1 MYMFYAI
8 HAVLSFYDS
17 SLTVCGLV
25 SILEFIT
32 SEEMVL

>member
-1 MYMFYAI
+1 MYMFYTI
-8 HAVLSFYDS
+8 DAVLSFYDS
-17 SLTVCGLV
+17 SLTVFGLV